1 MNCCSHERHFPIVV
15 GLAAALAA
23 GCASL
28 PPDAEAELATTD
40 WVEVTPQNGVWDS
53 YYRRT
58 GDPANCSFRFRVI
71 RYAEAIGVEAYV
83 RDDHVVV
90 DDCRDPSSI
99 SCETWKDDCLEV
111 FFDGDLDRN
120 PDTRGPDDD
129 HPLPCNAGGEYAIAA
144 NGASQSDY
152 ASSKKC
158 FGGLWGGRA
167 EAWLENGKRVGT
179 HYRLWFA
186 WECLARRTPKISET
200 ARFGFTICVHDDD
213 DGGANDLAL
222 YWRGNPA
229 KPYADERAFGTITF
243 QPNNRKGELQ

>member
-1 MNCCSHERHFPIVV
+1 MNRHALDGWFLFAA
-15 GLAAALAA
+15 GLVTLLTA
-23 GCASL
+23 GCASRT
-28 PPDAEAELATTD
+28 PDGQAEIATTE
-40 WVEVTPQNGVWDS
+40 WVEVTPQNGVWDD

-58 GDPANCSFRFRVI
+58 PDPANCSFRFRVI
-71 RYAEAIGVEAYV
+71 RYADALGVESYV

-90 DDCRDPSSI
+90 DDCLQPDAI

-120 PDTRGPDDD
+120 PDTRGPDDN

-152 ASSKKC
+152 ASAKKC
-158 FGGLWGGRA
+158 FGRLWGGRA
-167 EAWLENGKRVGT
+167 EAWFENGKRVGT
-179 HYRLWFA
+179 HYQLWFR
-186 WECLARRTPKISET
+186 WDCLARPTPDAGET
-200 ARFGFTICVHDDD
+200 VQFGFTICVHDDD

-229 KPYADERAFGTITF
+229 KPYADERAFGTVTF
-243 QPNNRKGELQ
+243 TTNKKGELK